1 LKGVKAFL
9 LVDGLQILK
18 RLCARMWSETYGYDN
33 YGNRWVSAWG
43 AALPPSGETPTSSS
57 WFDTNNRLAGV
68 SYDAAGFQC
77 RTATR

>member
-1 LKGVKAFL
+1 MLDQDL
-9 LVDGLQILK
+9 SGLWPSE
-18 RLCARMWSETYGYDN
+18 WSETYGYDN
-33 YGNRWVSAWG
+33 YGNRWVRAGG